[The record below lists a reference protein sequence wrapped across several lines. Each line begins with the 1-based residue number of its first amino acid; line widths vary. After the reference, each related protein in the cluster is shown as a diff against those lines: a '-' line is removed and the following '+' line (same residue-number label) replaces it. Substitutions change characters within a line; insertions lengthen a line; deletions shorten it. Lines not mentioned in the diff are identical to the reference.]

1 MKNAKENKKENP
13 SKEAHTIHIPPPP
26 QEMDPSK
33 PPKGNA
39 GVKKNNP
46 PGPKNE
52 PDKKE
57 TLSPKEEL

>member
-46 PGPKNE
+46 PGPKRA
-52 PDKKE
+52 
-57 TLSPKEEL
+57 